1 MTDWLS
7 SFEGRSITRRDALK
21 HLAAAG
27 LATAAGACGGTD
39 ESGTITL
46 RWWSTQGAPAQR
58 AAYRAQ
64 IDLFEAAHPG
74 VKVVFE
80 EIGRAHV

>member
-7 SFEGRSITRRDALK
+7 IEGRSITRRDALK

-27 LATAAGACGGTD
+27 LATAVGGCGGTD
-39 ESGTITL
+39 EDGTITL

-58 AAYRAQ
+58 AAYRTQ

-74 VKVVFE
+74 VRVVFE
-80 EIGRAHV
+80 AMSDEG